1 MDFNRFFLY
10 TSLAIVTYFLLLAW
24 QQDYPPVVDDGSSTS
39 SETIADVPL
48 IPQSFDASPATDVPS
63 DLPTQ
68 NTPAAQDTPTIV
80 GQPTSNPADIRSVAV
95 STDTFK
101 LQIDLD
107 GGDIVNLS
115 LPKFLKELDVAS
127 DPFIMLDTMPN
138 RAYVPPSRPEVPWIR
153 ALF

>member
-10 TSLAIVTYFLLLAW
+10 TSLAIVTYLLLLAW
-24 QQDYPPVVDDGSSTS
+24 QQDYPPLVDDGSALS
-39 SETIADVPL
+39 SEAIAEVPL
-48 IPQSFDASPATDVPS
+48 IPQGIDAAPATGVPS
-63 DLPTQ
+63 DLPKK

-80 GQPTSNPADIRSVAV
+80 GQPTSSPADIRSVAV

-115 LPKFLKELDVAS
+115 LP
-127 DPFIMLDTMPN
+127 
-138 RAYVPPSRPEVPWIR
+138 
-153 ALF
+153 